1 MTQRELRAMSR
12 EEREAWM
19 AFSWRKI
26 NLIGMSF
33 IKVEGHIATSMTDDD
48 DQCAFERFHR
58 WVEGPDVQP
67 ITGGMG

>member
-1 MTQRELRAMSR
+1 
-12 EEREAWM
+12 M